1 MNTIPPAQR
10 CCENCCYRMRSE
22 TSTTGFRCGY
32 EHYMTAPLLRK
43 FKTMSQYP
51 VVRPYTIC
59 EMWSPLTTDSLTD
72 AVRH

>member
-10 CCENCCYRMRSE
+10 CCENCCYLMRSE

-32 EHYMTAPLLRK
+32 EHFMTTPLLRK

-51 VVRPYTIC
+51 VVRPFTRC
-59 EMWSPLTTDSLTD
+59 GVWSPPSAENTSDPS
-72 AVRH
+72 RH